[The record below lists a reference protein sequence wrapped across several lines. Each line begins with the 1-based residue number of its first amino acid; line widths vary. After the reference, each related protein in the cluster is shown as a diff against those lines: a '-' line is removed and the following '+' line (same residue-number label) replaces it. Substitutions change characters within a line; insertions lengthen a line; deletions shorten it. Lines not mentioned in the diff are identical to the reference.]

1 MVSSETAMDALE
13 TRLRRLEFIIT
24 GSTEQKSRT
33 FVAGTPG
40 SIPDQLDSLNE
51 RLARIAT
58 RNKFIKKL
66 LQACAFPFIPIF
78 SSYLLLLPFLFVF
91 QDLRSLS

>member
-1 MVSSETAMDALE
+1 MVSSETAIDALE

-24 GSTEQKSRT
+24 GSTDPKSKNI
-33 FVAGTPG
+33 VAGTPR

-58 RNKFIKKL
+58 GNKLIKKL
-66 LQACAFPFIPIF
+66 LQACTSPYPYSPVFYSFHF
-78 SSYLLLLPFLFVF
+78 FVF
-91 QDLRSLS
+91 DLRSLL

>member
-1 MVSSETAMDALE
+1 MVSSETAIEALE

-24 GSTEQKSRT
+24 GSTDQKSKNI
-33 FVAGTPG
+33 VAGTPR

-58 RNKFIKKL
+58 GNKLIKKL
-66 LQACAFPFIPIF
+66 LQACTFPLSLF
-78 SSYLLLLPFLFVF
+78 SSVFVPSISF
-91 QDLRSLS
+91 HD